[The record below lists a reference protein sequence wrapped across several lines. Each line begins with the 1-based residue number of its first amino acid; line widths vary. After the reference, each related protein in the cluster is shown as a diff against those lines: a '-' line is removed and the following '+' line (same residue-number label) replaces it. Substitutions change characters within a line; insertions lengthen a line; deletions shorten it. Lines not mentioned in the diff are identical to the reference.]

1 MVVFVKQQQIL
12 RLLPLVLHVVENYIG
27 VKVFALGCIVV
38 PIGIK
43 VDCPPI
49 LNMLWLDSKKELV

>member
-1 MVVFVKQQQIL
+1 MVVFVEQQQIL

-38 PIGIK
+38 PIGVK

-49 LNMLWLDSKKELV
+49 SNMLWLD